1 MASALHV
8 VGRNRLLDSLPA
20 NVSDRVKQNLEKV
33 TFTVRKLL
41 YESNAPI
48 EYIYFPL
55 GGVMSLVVEMED
67 GGTVEVGTIGNE
79 GMVGTPVFLGAEK
92 SPTKAFC
99 QVPGDCLRMPVAS
112 FKRELSAEDGILRD
126 RVSRHAQGMIN
137 QISQSVACNHLH
149 SIEERTARWLLMTH
163 DRVGQNELLLTQE
176 FLAQMLGVRRP
187 SVTVAA
193 GLLDKAGLITYK
205 RGRITVVDRERLEEA
220 ACECYSVVKREYERL
235 LLHS

>member
-1 MASALHV
+1 MVSALHV

>member
-8 VGRNRLLDSLPA
+8 AGRNRLLDSLPA
-20 NVSDRVKQNLEKV
+20 NVSDRVKQSLEKL
-33 TFTVRKLL
+33 TFTIRKLL

-48 EYIYFPL
+48 EFIYFPL

-67 GGTVEVGTIGNE
+67 GGSVEVGTIGNE

-112 FKRELSAEDGILRD
+112 FKHELSAEDGILRD
-126 RVSRHAQGMIN
+126 LVSRHAQAMIN

-149 SIEERTARWLLMTH
+149 SVEERTARWLLMTH
-163 DRVGQNELLLTQE
+163 DRVGQNEFLLTQE

-193 GLLDKAGLITYK
+193 GLLEKAGLITYK

-220 ACECYSVVKREYERL
+220 ACECYGVVKGEYERL
-235 LLHS
+235 LLRS